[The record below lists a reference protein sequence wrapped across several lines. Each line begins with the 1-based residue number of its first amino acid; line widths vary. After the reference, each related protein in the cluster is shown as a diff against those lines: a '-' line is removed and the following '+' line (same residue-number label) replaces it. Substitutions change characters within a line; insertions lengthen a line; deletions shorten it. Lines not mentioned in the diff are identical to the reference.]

1 MIDQHTVQIRANERT
16 LFWSMLKRG
25 QLEEHSKNIEQAMA
39 IWQETLKLVQASVLQ
54 CRQTAADEIEKTK
67 DSAAG
72 TRELNNDEAPED
84 REEEEEKK
92 LRVAGA
98 KTRLKALLEVEHA
111 CYYWLGTGREGTSS

>member
-25 QLEEHSKNIEQAMA
+25 QLEEHSKNTEKAMA

-54 CRQTAADEIEKTK
+54 CRQTVADEIEKTK

-72 TRELNNDEAPED
+72 NNDEAPED
-84 REEEEEKK
+84 KEEEEEKK

-111 CYYWLGTGREGTSS
+111 CYYWLGTGREGAPS